1 VRHPYPLDT
10 MLGDVGLRDKRVERL
25 KRVASSAAVIAPA
38 MPRAARLPRSAR
50 FIVAA
55 MPDARE
61 ELKQTLGDADD
72 AQIAGLESIARTMM
86 AIAPHTD
93 LTRELL
99 ARLGDRWSAMLLMLL
114 ATGPLRHNQLHRVI
128 QVMSRFSQQPP
139 ISRRML
145 MLGLRV
151 LERDGLV
158 RRAVGQGNAPAVE
171 YSLTPLG
178 ASLQQKL
185 AGVIDWVTC
194 HQEVIWQAQQA
205 FDRRDAASA
214 HRVQHRL
221 R

>member
-1 VRHPYPLDT
+1 
-10 MLGDVGLRDKRVERL
+10 
-25 KRVASSAAVIAPA
+25 
-38 MPRAARLPRSAR
+38 
-50 FIVAA
+50 

-61 ELKQTLGDADD
+61 ELELALGGAEE
-72 AQIAGLESIARTMM
+72 AQIAGLERIARTMM

-93 LTRELL
+93 LTREQL

-128 QVMSRFSQQPP
+128 QVMSRFAEEAP

-158 RRAVGQGNAPAVE
+158 HRAVGQGNAPTVV

-178 ASLQQKL
+178 ASLQRQL
-185 AGVIDWVTC
+185 SGMIDWITQ
-194 HQEVIWQAQQA
+194 HQQAVWQAQQA
-205 FDRRDAASA
+205 FDHREAALGD
-214 HRVQHRL
+214 RVQHRL

>member
-1 VRHPYPLDT
+1 MSGT
-10 MLGDVGLRDKRVERL
+10 
-25 KRVASSAAVIAPA
+25 
-38 MPRAARLPRSAR
+38 
-50 FIVAA
+50 
-55 MPDARE
+55 RE
-61 ELKQTLGDADD
+61 ELEQALGDADD

-86 AIAPHTD
+86 AIAPRTD

-128 QVMSRFSQQPP
+128 QVMSGFAQEPP

-158 RRAVGQGNAPAVE
+158 RRAVGQGNAPTVE

-194 HQEVIWQAQQA
+194 HQGVVWQAQQA
-205 FDRRDAASA
+205 FDRRDAACA
-214 HRVQHRL
+214 DRVLHRL